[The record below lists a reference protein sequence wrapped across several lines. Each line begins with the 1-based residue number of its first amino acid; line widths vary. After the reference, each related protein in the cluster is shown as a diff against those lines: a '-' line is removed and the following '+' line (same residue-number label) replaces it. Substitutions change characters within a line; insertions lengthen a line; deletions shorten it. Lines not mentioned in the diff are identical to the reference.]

1 MADNLDS
8 ADEPRK
14 ANRGGVADF
23 MRRRKISR
31 MLAMQYLFMAD
42 MQNCWNELGWT
53 EIGAFRYLAELV
65 CTDEEAGDD
74 SVPQEDLDA
83 AWSFANLLI
92 GGAIPVKEELDELI
106 CSAVTNWNINRIS
119 YVDRA
124 ILRLGAYEI
133 LMHPKNVTPATAI
146 NEAVELAKKFSDRES
161 HRFVN
166 GVLDKVRHLVEK
178 RAAETE
184 KKSAEEVMPP
194 EGGVVEGDVE

>member
-1 MADNLDS
+1 MGDNLDS
-8 ADEPRK
+8 ADEAK
-14 ANRGGVADF
+14 KSNHCGVADF

-53 EIGAFRYLAELV
+53 EIGAFRYLAESV
-65 CTDEEAGDD
+65 CSEEEAGDGAIR
-74 SVPQEDLDA
+74 QEDLDA
-83 AWSFANLLI
+83 SWSFANLLI

-124 ILRLGAYEI
+124 ILRLGAFEI

-166 GVLDKVRHLVEK
+166 GVLDKVRHLVET
-178 RAAETE
+178 RAAEAKENTV
-184 KKSAEEVMPP
+184 EEGAQKD
-194 EGGVVEGDVE
+194 GGVVEGAVE